1 MSQWGHDFRPDYLE
15 LQVLHER
22 WPDVPRIALTATATQ
37 ATREEI
43 AIRLK
48 LAGARLFVS
57 SFDRPNIQYRIVP
70 KNEPKKQ
77 LLQFLRTEHPGDAGI
92 VYCLSR
98 DSDRAGRRVPGGA
111 GHRRA
116 AVPRRPRRRHAR
128 RSIRPVSCART
139 AW

>member
-1 MSQWGHDFRPDYLE
+1 M
-15 LQVLHER
+15 LHER

-48 LAGARLFVS
+48 LAGAELFVS

-77 LLQFLRTEHPGDAGI
+77 LLHFLRTEHPGDAGI

-98 DSDRAGRRVPGGA
+98 GLDRADRRVP
-111 GHRRA
+111 HRA
-116 AVPRRPRRRHAR
+116 AGSRRCRTTRGSTPGPAP
-128 RSIRPVSCART
+128 SIRPASCART
-139 AW
+139 GW